1 MDEIN
6 NNLLKLRS
14 EVMQINEGFQKE
26 SQAKTQYMQ
35 NYMKFLNVSFI
46 RILVLFL
53 TIAIS
58 LYVIKP
64 EFCYSEVI
72 YDNTFFKEKKIN
84 ETYIIGISIFLS
96 VLIYYF
102 TQSVMF

>member
-14 EVMQINEGFQKE
+14 EVMQINEGVQKE

-72 YDNTFFKEKKIN
+72 NDNTFFKEKKIN